1 MIKKEDKAALR
12 ARDFWTSLVL
22 IAVSVFF
29 LIQTTDIPFFETKSA
44 GVESAEWYNSAALV
58 PYLIFT
64 SLLFLAFGLLAVS
77 IRDGGARL
85 ALSAIGLGLE
95 RRELARNIAIVI
107 ILAAY
112 IFCLVPRVDFVI
124 CSGLLITALIW
135 GFHRGVRAA
144 TWISVAAVLVPSLFA
159 LTMYFGSAE
168 WGRPQDD
175 WLALIALAALVIS
188 MFVIELR
195 SGTIDRVVKVTPVVA
210 ILCPLL
216 LVMAMA
222 FGFRQNVPNRG
233 GIVFSQL
240 EYHYYVTLRPLWQ
253 GTR

>member
-1 MIKKEDKAALR
+1 MIEKDDKATLR
-12 ARDFWTSLVL
+12 ARDFWISLVL
-22 IAVSVFF
+22 IAASIFF
-29 LIQTTDIPFFETKSA
+29 LIQTADIPFFETKSA

-58 PYLIFT
+58 PYLIFS
-64 SLLFLAFGLLAVS
+64 SLLVLAFGLLAVA

-85 ALSAIGLGLE
+85 ALSTVGLGLE
-95 RRELARNIAIVI
+95 RRELARNAIIVA

-112 IFCLVPRVDFVI
+112 VFCLVPRVDFVI
-124 CSGLLITALIW
+124 CSALLITALIW

-144 TWISVAAVLVPSLFA
+144 SWISLIAVLVPSAYA
-159 LTMYFGSAE
+159 LSMHFGSAE

-175 WLALIALAALVIS
+175 WLTLIALAALVIT
-188 MFVIELR
+188 MFVVELR
-195 SGTIDRVVKVTPVVA
+195 GGTVDRVVKVTPVIA

-233 GIVFSQL
+233 GLVFAQL

-253 GTR
+253 ETR